1 MLKLSRNIIQIIS
14 RNSNWKAESIKDEL
28 DSKVYIQGHE
38 WQKMIYY
45 LLITLGVSFT
55 VSGIIFF
62 FAFNW
67 DDMPK
72 FVKFGLIEA
81 LIIACVVVILKVN
94 LDKTIKKIILSGAAL
109 LVGAL
114 FAVFGQVYQTGAD
127 SYSLFLIWAV
137 CILIWTI
144 IGNFAPLWLIFLVL
158 LDITISLYFSQMG
171 DSWFLSLV
179 SVFLVNVLLAV
190 VVEVLSLKKKIKRPA
205 WLLNI
210 AVLTAII
217 YISLGIIDIVFTYF
231 MRSGRSSIEW
241 EPMLCLAVGVPG
253 LVVGGLYGF
262 KSRNLFYVSS
272 IGLSFL
278 VIIAFC
284 LLSVMKN
291 IGDSAAFFL
300 VSVYAIFATIGL
312 VKVIIYLNSTWNEME

>member
-1 MLKLSRNIIQIIS
+1 MLKLPRNIIQIIS

-28 DSKVYIQGHE
+28 DSKVYAQGHE
-38 WQKMIYY
+38 WKKLIYY

-81 LIIACVVVILKVN
+81 LIIACIVVILKVN
-94 LDKTIKKIILSGAAL
+94 LDKTVKKIILSGAAL

-127 SYSLFLIWAV
+127 SYSLFLVWAA

-144 IGNFAPLWLIFLVL
+144 VGNFAPLWLIFMAL
-158 LDITISLYFSQMG
+158 LDITIFLYFSQID
-171 DSWFLSLV
+171 DSWFLTLI
-179 SVFLVNVLLAV
+179 SVFLLNVIFAV
-190 VVEVLSLKKKIKRPA
+190 SVEVLSHKKIIKRPT

-210 AVLTAII
+210 AVLTAVI
-217 YISLGIIDIVFTYF
+217 YISLGIIDILLSDFIS
-231 MRSGRSSIEW
+231 RRNASPEW
-241 EPMLCLAVGVPG
+241 DAILCFVVGLSG
-253 LVVGGLYGF
+253 LVAGGVYGY
-262 KSRNLFYVSS
+262 KNRNLFYSSS

-278 VIIAFC
+278 VIIACF
-284 LLSVMKN
+284 LLSIMKN
-291 IGDSAAFFL
+291 MGVIAIFFVGL
-300 VSVYAIFATIGL
+300 YIIFATIFL
-312 VKVIIYLNSTWNEME
+312 VKVIIYLNRTWNEME

>member
-28 DSKVYIQGHE
+28 DSKVYAQGHE
-38 WQKMIYY
+38 WQKLIYY

-67 DDMPK
+67 DEMPK

-81 LIIACVVVILKVN
+81 LIIACIVVILKVN
-94 LDKTIKKIILSGAAL
+94 LDRTVKKIILSGAAL

-127 SYSLFLIWAV
+127 SYSLFLVWAA

-144 IGNFAPLWLIFLVL
+144 VGNFAPLWLIFMAL
-158 LDITISLYFSQMG
+158 LNITVFLYFSQIEYYG
-171 DSWFLSLV
+171 FLKPIF
-179 SVFLVNVLLAV
+179 VFLLNVIFV
-190 VVEVLSLKKKIKRPA
+190 VFVEVFSHKKIIKRPT

-210 AVLTAII
+210 AVLTAVI
-217 YISLGIIDIVFTYF
+217 YISLDIADILLTDF
-231 MRSGRSSIEW
+231 MRKKSASLEW
-241 EPMLCLAVGVPG
+241 DAILC
-253 LVVGGLYGF
+253 LVVGLSGLVAGGVYGY
-262 KSRNLFYVSS
+262 KSRNLFYLSS

-278 VIIAFC
+278 VIIACF
-284 LLSVMKN
+284 LLSMMKN
-291 IGDSAAFFL
+291 MGDIAYFL
-300 VSVYAIFATIGL
+300 VGLYAIFATIFL
-312 VKVIIYLNSTWNEME
+312 VKGIIYLNRTWNEME